1 MIFLIHE
8 NLANRKVNL
17 KKFCSKITTHSVL
30 PKLEWAPHSK
40 VQSGKIRRIFF
51 FFIEMLRSVKLVQG
65 LEATASRCSLST
77 ELWLIYIYLFRNFS
91 PSHRYRH
98 SPVHH
103 FSLPLLFLPQAGE
116 VFLASWWGRFRIH
129 RSRHQATRDR
139 WLRWRNQ
146 RSGAECDWF
155 HIESAA
161 ERPRHGWSGEIDT
174 EQRCLVVTWA
184 GLVCWDRW
192 D

>member
-1 MIFLIHE
+1 MSSRSLSEPPFQSTE
-8 NLANRKVNL
+8 RKNSAD
-17 KKFCSKITTHSVL
+17 F
-30 PKLEWAPHSK
+30 
-40 VQSGKIRRIFF
+40 FF

-98 SPVHH
+98 STVHH

-129 RSRHQATRDR
+129 GSRHQATRDR

-192 D
+192 DWKHKRFLKPQGCHVAKASMLKS